1 MEDSLSIIF
10 AVIISLLLMFLF
22 PMIDTWEM
30 QDNLSYVVVYSAVTD
45 FVDTVRNSGVI
56 TEEAYEAFS
65 SKIHATGNTYSITME
80 HREFNEDIKAYL
92 NTYTNEILDAIE
104 KGKKDELDN
113 DKIDYS
119 YKLDK
124 YDYFYVT
131 VKNTNR
137 TQATILTDF
146 LSSNAGENF
155 KIGVSYGGIV
165 WSAREGY

>member
-10 AVIISLLLMFLF
+10 AVIVSLLLMFLF

-30 QDNLSYVVVYSAVTD
+30 QDNLSYVVVYSCVTD
-45 FVDTVRNSGVI
+45 FVDTIRNTGYISQ
-56 TEEAYEAFS
+56 EAYDAFL
-65 SKIHATGNTYSITME
+65 SKLYATGNTFSVTLE
-80 HREFNEDIKAYL
+80 HREFNEDINAYL
-92 NTYTNEILDAIE
+92 NTYTNEILDTIQQGTLD
-104 KGKKDELDN
+104 KNGELQHV
-113 DKIDYS
+113 

-137 TQATILTDF
+137 TQATVLSDF
-146 LSSNAGENF
+146 LSSDAGDNF

-165 WSAREGY
+165 WSVRDEY

>member
-10 AVIISLLLMFLF
+10 AVIVSLLLMFLF

-45 FVDTVRNSGVI
+45 FVDTVRNTGYI
-56 TEEAYEAFS
+56 TEDAYKSFLN
-65 SKIHATGNTYSITME
+65 KIHTTGNTFTVTME
-80 HREFNEDIKAYL
+80 HREFNEDIGAYL

-104 KGKKDELDN
+104 VGWVNSENLRQ
-113 DKIDYS
+113 YS

-124 YDYFYVT
+124 FDYFYVT

-137 TQATILTDF
+137 TQATVLSDF
-146 LSSNAGENF
+146 LSSSAGDNF

-165 WSAREGY
+165 WSVRDEF

>member
-45 FVDTVRNSGVI
+45 FVDTIRNTGYI
-56 TEEAYEAFS
+56 TQDAYDAFS
-65 SKIHATGNTYSITME
+65 GKIHATGNTFSITME
-80 HREFNEDIKAYL
+80 HREFNEELNAYL
-92 NTYTNEILDAIE
+92 NTYTNEILDTI
-104 KGKKDELDN
+104 N
-113 DKIDYS
+113 DGYIDKNGNKQHA

-124 YDYFYVT
+124 FDYFYVT

-137 TQATILTDF
+137 TQATILSDF
-146 LSSNAGENF
+146 LSSNTGDNF

-165 WSAREGY
+165 WSVRDEF

>member
-30 QDNLSYVVVYSAVTD
+30 QDNLSYVVVYSSVTD
-45 FVDTVRNSGVI
+45 FVDTIRNTGYI
-56 TEEAYEAFS
+56 TQDALDAFE
-65 SKIHATGNTYSITME
+65 SKLYSTGNTFSITLE
-80 HREFNEDIKAYL
+80 HREFNEDFNAYL
-92 NTYTNEILDAIE
+92 NTYTNEILDTIE
-104 KGKKDELDN
+104 TAGE
-113 DKIDYS
+113 

-137 TQATILTDF
+137 TQATVLSDF
-146 LSSNAGENF
+146 LSSSAGDNF

-165 WSAREGY
+165 WSVRDEY

>member
-10 AVIISLLLMFLF
+10 AIIVSLLLMFLF

-30 QDNLSYVVVYSAVTD
+30 QDNLSYTVAYAAVTD
-45 FVDTVRNSGVI
+45 FVDTVRNTGFI
-56 TEEAYEAFS
+56 TEDAYNTFA
-65 SKIHATGNTYSITME
+65 SKLEATGNTFSITME
-80 HREFNEDIKAYL
+80 HREFNEDLNAYL

-104 KGKKDELDN
+104 DGV
-113 DKIDYS
+113 

-131 VKNTNR
+131 IKNTNR
-137 TQATILTDF
+137 TQSTILSDF
-146 LSSNAGENF
+146 LSGGAADNF

-165 WSAREGY
+165 WSVRDEM

>member
-10 AVIISLLLMFLF
+10 AIIISMLLMFLF

-45 FVDTVRNSGVI
+45 FVDTIRNTGYI
-56 TEEAYEAFS
+56 TLDAYEAFS
-65 SKIHATGNTYSITME
+65 TKIHATGNTFNITME
-80 HREFNEDIKAYL
+80 HREFNEDLNAYL
-92 NTYTNEILDAIE
+92 NTYTNEILDTMDYGWLNE
-104 KGKKDELDN
+104 KGERQ
-113 DKIDYS
+113 YS

-137 TQATILTDF
+137 TQATILSDF
-146 LSSNAGENF
+146 LSTNAGDNF

-165 WSAREGY
+165 WSVRDEF

>member
-10 AVIISLLLMFLF
+10 AVIVSLLLMFLF

-45 FVDTVRNSGVI
+45 FVDVVRNTGFI
-56 TEEAYEAFS
+56 TLDAYNS
-65 SKIHATGNTYSITME
+65 LMTKINATGNTFSVTME
-80 HREFNEDIKAYL
+80 HREFNEDLNAYL
-92 NTYTNEILDAIE
+92 NTYTNEILDAVE
-104 KGKKDELDN
+104 DGWVDEHGN
-113 DKIDYS
+113 MQYS

-137 TQATILTDF
+137 TQATVLSDF
-146 LSSNAGENF
+146 LSSNAKDNF

-165 WSAREGY
+165 WSVRDEY

>member
-45 FVDTVRNSGVI
+45 FVDTIRNTGYI
-56 TEEAYEAFS
+56 TQDALDAFE
-65 SKIHATGNTYSITME
+65 SKIYATGNTFSVTLE
-80 HREFNEDIKAYL
+80 HREFNEDFNAYL
-92 NTYTNEILDAIE
+92 NTYTNEILDTIND
-104 KGKKDELDN
+104 GWLDEN
-113 DKIDYS
+113 GNRQYS

-137 TQATILTDF
+137 TQATILSDF
-146 LSSNAGENF
+146 LSSSAGDNF

-165 WSAREGY
+165 WSVRDEF

>member
-30 QDNLSYVVVYSAVTD
+30 QDNLSYVVVYAAVTD
-45 FVDTVRNSGVI
+45 FVDTIRNTGYI
-56 TEEAYEAFS
+56 TQDAYDAFT
-65 SKIHATGNTYSITME
+65 SKIYATGNTYSISLE
-80 HREFNEDIKAYL
+80 HREFNEDLKAYL
-92 NTYTNEILDAIE
+92 NTYTNEILDEI
-104 KGKKDELDN
+104 DEN
-113 DKIDYS
+113 DV

-137 TQATILTDF
+137 TQATVLSDF
-146 LSSNAGENF
+146 LATNVGDNF

-165 WSAREGY
+165 WSVRDEI

>member
-10 AVIISLLLMFLF
+10 AIIVSLLLMFLF

-30 QDNLSYVVVYSAVTD
+30 QDNLSYVVVYSCVTD
-45 FVDTVRNSGVI
+45 FVDTIRNTGYI
-56 TEEAYEAFS
+56 TQDAYDAFL
-65 SKIHATGNTYSITME
+65 SKLYATGNTFNVTME
-80 HREFNEDIKAYL
+80 HREFNEDLNAYL
-92 NTYTNEILDAIE
+92 NTYTNEIEDTISNGWLDE
-104 KGKKDELDN
+104 NGERQ
-113 DKIDYS
+113 YS

-137 TQATILTDF
+137 TQATVLSNF
-146 LSSNAGENF
+146 LSSSNEDNF

-165 WSAREGY
+165 WSVRDEM

>member
-10 AVIISLLLMFLF
+10 AIIISMLLLFLF

-45 FVDTVRNSGVI
+45 FVDTIRNTGYI

-65 SKIHATGNTYSITME
+65 SKIHATGNTFAITME
-80 HREFNEDIKAYL
+80 HREFNEDLNAYL
-92 NTYTNEILDAIE
+92 NTYTNEILDIMDDGWLDE
-104 KGKKDELDN
+104 NGKRQ
-113 DKIDYS
+113 YS

-137 TQATILTDF
+137 TQATILSDF
-146 LSSNAGENF
+146 LSSNAGDNF

-165 WSAREGY
+165 WSVRDEF

>member
-10 AVIISLLLMFLF
+10 AVIVSLLLMFLF

-45 FVDTVRNSGVI
+45 FVDTIRNTGYI
-56 TEEAYEAFS
+56 TQDAYDAFNTRIYS
-65 SKIHATGNTYSITME
+65 TGNTFSVTME
-80 HREFNEDIKAYL
+80 HREFNEDINAYL
-92 NTYTNEILDAIE
+92 NTYTNEIIDTIE
-104 KGKKDELDN
+104 DGWVDEN
-113 DKIDYS
+113 GERQYV

-137 TQATILTDF
+137 TQATVLSDF
-146 LSSNAGENF
+146 LSSSAGDNF

-165 WSAREGY
+165 WSVRDEY

>member
-45 FVDTVRNSGVI
+45 FVDTIRNTGYI
-56 TEEAYEAFS
+56 TEDAYDAFLT
-65 SKIHATGNTYSITME
+65 KIHATGNTFSVSLE
-80 HREFNEDIKAYL
+80 HREFNEDLNAYL
-92 NTYTNEILDAIE
+92 NTYTNEILDVINDGWTDE
-104 KGKKDELDN
+104 SGKKQ
-113 DKIDYS
+113 YS

-137 TQATILTDF
+137 TQATILSDF
-146 LSSNAGENF
+146 LSSSASENF

-165 WSAREGY
+165 WSVRDEY

>member
-10 AVIISLLLMFLF
+10 AVIVSLLLMFLF

-45 FVDTVRNSGVI
+45 FVDTIRNTGYI
-56 TEEAYEAFS
+56 TENAYASFLT
-65 SKIHATGNTYSITME
+65 KIQATGNTFAVTLE
-80 HREFNEDIKAYL
+80 HREFNEDLNAYL
-92 NTYTNEILDAIE
+92 NTYTNEILDTMNDGWVDVN
-104 KGKKDELDN
+104 GKTQH
-113 DKIDYS
+113 S

-137 TQATILTDF
+137 TQATLLSDF
-146 LSSNAGENF
+146 LSSHAGDNF

-165 WSAREGY
+165 WSVRDEY